1 MRSWLAVRTHARA
14 EEKAFSNLCRQGY
27 EVCLPR
33 HVKRRRHA
41 RYTDFVRAPLFPRYL
56 FVSLDKLN
64 EQWRPILSTI
74 GVCDLVRQGDYPAT
88 VLDGLIEEL
97 RVRERQ
103 GVFDHGA
110 QIRKIKPGDPV
121 RITAGP
127 FADIVGR
134 FCGMATEER
143 VYVLLNLLGR
153 VVRAQLPNRAV
164 DPA

>member
-1 MRSWLAVRTHARA
+1 MRSWLVVRTHARA

-27 EVCLPR
+27 EVYLPR

-41 RYTDFVRAPLFPRYL
+41 RYTDFVRAPVFPRYL

-64 EQWRPILSTI
+64 GRWWPILSTI
-74 GVCDLVRQGDYPAT
+74 GVCDLVRQGNRPA
-88 VLDGLIEEL
+88 VAPDGLIEEIKI
-97 RVRERQ
+97 REQQ
-103 GVFDHGA
+103 GVFDHDA
-110 QIRKIKPGDPV
+110 QIRKIRLGDPV

-134 FCGMATEER
+134 FCGMAAEER
-143 VYVLLNLLGR
+143 VYVMLDLLGR
-153 VVRAQLPNRAV
+153 VVKAQLPSRVV